1 MPSDRDTALPR
12 KTRRKR
18 PAKPPLTIG
27 WREVVSLPE
36 LGLLDFA
43 AKIDTGARTTA
54 LHATEITAYRQ
65 DDGEL
70 WVQFRPPDLKHPA
83 PDLCHARVSDRRGVK
98 NSGGSVEERLFIRSR
113 LMIEKRSFLVE
124 ISLTDRGELRY
135 PMIIGR
141 NALRGHRLVVDC
153 GHSWLTRPG
162 VSSRTQKDPAK

>member
-1 MPSDRDTALPR
+1 MSSDRETSVPR
-12 KTRRKR
+12 KPRRKR

-27 WREVVSLPE
+27 WRETVSLPE

-54 LHATEITAYRQ
+54 LHATDITPYREN
-65 DDGEL
+65 GED
-70 WVQFRPPDLKHPA
+70 WVRFRPPDLRHPA
-83 PDLCHARVSDRRGVK
+83 PEFCRARIRDSRGVK
-98 NSGGSVEERLFIRSR
+98 NSGGSVEERLFIRTH

-162 VSSRTQKDPAK
+162 VSSRARKGEPK